1 MRTIN
6 REIVSA
12 LLISK
17 DKKVFMGKK
26 DPHAG
31 GVYSDCWHIPGGG
44 VEGGESLEET
54 LAREIKEETGID
66 ILPYAKLLVSS
77 DGKGESKK
85 IIKET
90 GEEVLVKMQFNV
102 FKVEL
107 TELAKDI
114 KVQLNDDL
122 VIKLTPP
129 SVELFKQLKS
139 SGII

>member
-1 MRTIN
+1 MEKIQLTMRTIN

-17 DKKVFMGKK
+17 DKKIFMGKK
-26 DPHAG
+26 DPQAG

-44 VEGGESLEET
+44 VEGRESLEET

-85 IIKET
+85 
-90 GEEVLVKMQFNV
+90 
-102 FKVEL
+102 
-107 TELAKDI
+107 
-114 KVQLNDDL
+114 
-122 VIKLTPP
+122 
-129 SVELFKQLKS
+129 S
-139 SGII
+139 SRSQGRKYW